1 MRRSLDGLISDHGN
15 SDDHGDFY
23 SSLPY
28 TSICMHILD
37 NYLNSSS
44 ERKGMVVERR
54 AKGKG

>member
-15 SDDHGDFY
+15 FNDHGDFY

-28 TSICMHILD
+28 ISICMYILD

-44 ERKGMVVERR
+44 ERKGMVEERQM
-54 AKGKG
+54 KGKG

>member
-1 MRRSLDGLISDHGN
+1 MRRCLEALISDHEN

-37 NYLNSSS
+37 NYLSLSSKREDMVE
-44 ERKGMVVERR
+44 ERQM
-54 AKGKG
+54 KGKG